1 MNKSPV
7 ARLGGSWT
15 WHLLYGL
22 VSIVTGVISIA
33 WPGPTL
39 VVLAVLLG
47 AQLIATGV
55 FRLVGSASLGET
67 DTARTLTAV
76 LGVVS
81 LLLGLYAIRHVLITV
96 LVLGLLLGVYWIV
109 DGFTAVFAAI
119 DHPGLPGRA
128 WNVFIGLLGAL
139 AGLTLLVWPGLS
151 LLTLSFLAGLWLIML
166 GAMQL
171 GLARRIRGIVRT
183 A

>member
-7 ARLGGSWT
+7 ARLGASWT

-22 VSIVTGVISIA
+22 VSIVIGVIAVA

-39 VVLAVLLG
+39 VVLAVVLG

-55 FRLVGSASLGET
+55 FRIVGSASLGDT
-67 DTARTLTAV
+67 GTARTLTAV

-81 LLLGLYAIRHVLITV
+81 LLLGFYSIRHVLITV
-96 LVLGLLLGVYWIV
+96 LALGLLLGVYWIV
-109 DGFTAVFAAI
+109 DGFTAVFAAV
-119 DHPGLPGRA
+119 DHPGLPGRG
-128 WNVFIGLLGAL
+128 WNIFIGLLGVL
-139 AGLTLLVWPGLS
+139 AGLTLLTWPGLS

-171 GLARRIRGIVRT
+171 GLARRIRGIARP

>member
-22 VSIVTGVISIA
+22 VSVVTGVISLA

-39 VVLAVLLG
+39 VVLAVVLG
-47 AQLIATGV
+47 SQMIATGV
-55 FRLVGSASLGET
+55 FRLVGSASMGET
-67 DTARTLTAV
+67 GSARTLTAV

-81 LLLGLYAIRHVLITV
+81 LLLGLYAVRHILITV
-96 LVLGLLLGVYWIV
+96 LALGLLLGVYWIA
-109 DGFTAVFAAI
+109 DGFTAVFAAV
-119 DHPGLPGRA
+119 DHPGLPGRG
-128 WNVFIGLLGAL
+128 WNVFIGLLGVL

-166 GAMQL
+166 GAMQF
-171 GLARRIRGIVRT
+171 GLARRIRGIARP

>member
-7 ARLGGSWT
+7 ARLGDSWT

-22 VSIVTGVISIA
+22 VSIVIGVISVA

-39 VVLAVLLG
+39 VVLAVVLG

-67 DTARTLTAV
+67 GTARTLTAV

-81 LLLGLYAIRHVLITV
+81 LLLGLYAVRHILITV
-96 LVLGLLLGVYWIV
+96 LALGLLLGVYWIV
-109 DGFTAVFAAI
+109 DGFTAVFAAV
-119 DHPGLPGRA
+119 DHPGLAGRA
-128 WNVFIGLLGAL
+128 WNVFIGLLGVL

-171 GLARRIRGIVRT
+171 GLARRIRGVARP

>member
-1 MNKSPV
+1 MNKSPA

-15 WHLLYGL
+15 WQLLYGL
-22 VSIVTGVISIA
+22 VSIVIGVIAVA

-39 VVLAVLLG
+39 VVLAVVLG

-67 DTARTLTAV
+67 GTARTLTAV

-96 LVLGLLLGVYWIV
+96 LALGLLLGVYWIV
-109 DGFTAVFAAI
+109 DGFTAVFAAV
-119 DHPGLPGRA
+119 DHPGLPARG
-128 WNVFIGLLGAL
+128 WNVFIGLLGVL

-151 LLTLSFLAGLWLIML
+151 LLTLSFMAGLWLIML

-171 GLARRIRGIVRT
+171 GLARRIRAIARP

>member
-7 ARLGGSWT
+7 ARLGASWT

-22 VSIVTGVISIA
+22 ISIVIGVIAVA

-39 VVLAVLLG
+39 VGLAVVLG

-55 FRLVGSASLGET
+55 FRMVGSASLGDT
-67 DTARTLTAV
+67 GTARTLTAV

-81 LLLGLYAIRHVLITV
+81 LLLGFYAIRHVLITV
-96 LVLGLLLGVYWIV
+96 LALGLLLGVYWIV
-109 DGFTAVFAAI
+109 DGFTAVFAAV
-119 DHPGLPGRA
+119 DHPGLPGRG
-128 WNVFIGLLGAL
+128 WNIFIGLLGVL
-139 AGLTLLVWPGLS
+139 AGLTLLTWPGLS

-171 GLARRIRGIVRT
+171 GLARRIRGIARP

>member
-1 MNKSPV
+1 MNKSPI

-22 VSIVTGVISIA
+22 VSIVIGVISLA

-39 VVLAVLLG
+39 VVLAMVLG

-55 FRLVGSASLGET
+55 FRLVGSASLEET
-67 DTARTLTAV
+67 GTARTLTAV

-96 LVLGLLLGVYWIV
+96 LALGLLLGVYWIV
-109 DGFTAVFAAI
+109 DGFTAVFAAV

-128 WNVFIGLLGAL
+128 WNVFIGVLGVL
-139 AGLTLLVWPGLS
+139 AGLTLLIWPGLS

-171 GLARRIRGIVRT
+171 GLARRIRGIARP

>member
-7 ARLGGSWT
+7 ARLGASWT

-22 VSIVTGVISIA
+22 VSIVIGVIAVA

-39 VVLAVLLG
+39 VVLAVVLG

-55 FRLVGSASLGET
+55 FRMVGSASLGDT
-67 DTARTLTAV
+67 GTARTLTAV

-96 LVLGLLLGVYWIV
+96 LALGLLLGVYWIV
-109 DGFTAVFAAI
+109 DGFTAVFAAV
-119 DHPGLPGRA
+119 DHPGLPGRG
-128 WNVFIGLLGAL
+128 WNIFIGLLGVL
-139 AGLTLLVWPGLS
+139 AGLTLLTWPGLS

-171 GLARRIRGIVRT
+171 GLARRIRGITRP

>member
-15 WHLLYGL
+15 WHLLFGL
-22 VSIVTGVISIA
+22 VSIVTGVVSVA

-39 VVLAVLLG
+39 VVLAVVFG
-47 AQLIATGV
+47 SQMIATGV
-55 FRLVGSASLGET
+55 FRLVGSASMGET
-67 DTARTLTAV
+67 GSARTLTAV

-81 LLLGLYAIRHVLITV
+81 LLLGLYVVRHVLITV
-96 LVLGLLLGVYWIV
+96 LALGLLLGVYWIV
-109 DGFTAVFAAI
+109 DGFTAVFAAV

-128 WNVFIGLLGAL
+128 WNVFIGLLGVL

-171 GLARRIRGIVRT
+171 GLARRIRGIARP

>member
-7 ARLGGSWT
+7 ARLGASWT

-22 VSIVTGVISIA
+22 ISIVIGVIAVA

-39 VVLAVLLG
+39 VGLAVVLG

-55 FRLVGSASLGET
+55 FRMVGSASLGDT
-67 DTARTLTAV
+67 GTARTLTAV

-81 LLLGLYAIRHVLITV
+81 LLLGFYAIRHVLITV
-96 LVLGLLLGVYWIV
+96 LALGLLLGVYWIV
-109 DGFTAVFAAI
+109 DGFTAVFAAV
-119 DHPGLPGRA
+119 DHPGLPGRG
-128 WNVFIGLLGAL
+128 WNIFIGMLGVL
-139 AGLTLLVWPGLS
+139 AGLTLLTWPGLS

-171 GLARRIRGIVRT
+171 GLARRIRGIARP

>member
-1 MNKSPV
+1 MNKSPL

-22 VSIVTGVISIA
+22 LSIA
-33 WPGPTL
+33 AGVTAVSWPGPTL
-39 VVLAVLLG
+39 VIVAVILG
-47 AQLIATGV
+47 VQLIATGL

-67 DTARTLTAV
+67 GTARTLTAV

-81 LLLGLYAIRHVLITV
+81 LVLGLYAVRHILITV
-96 LVLGLLLGVYWIV
+96 LALGLLVGVYWIV

-119 DHPGLPGRA
+119 DHPGLPGRG
-128 WNVFIGLLGAL
+128 WIVFIGLLSVL
-139 AGLTLLVWPGLS
+139 AGLTLLVRPESS

-171 GLARRIRGIVRT
+171 GLARRIRYLDRPV
-183 A
+183 

>member
-7 ARLGGSWT
+7 ARLGSSWI

-22 VSIVTGVISIA
+22 VSIGAGITAVS

-47 AQLIATGV
+47 AQLIATGL
-55 FRLVGSASLGET
+55 FRLVGAASLGET
-67 DTARTLTAV
+67 GTARTLTAV

-81 LLLGLYAIRHVLITV
+81 LVLGLYAVRHLLLTV
-96 LVLGLLLGVYWIV
+96 LALGLLIGVYWIV
-109 DGFTAVFAAI
+109 DGFTAAFAAV
-119 DHPGLPGRA
+119 DHPGLPGRGWIA
-128 WNVFIGLLGAL
+128 FIGLLSVL
-139 AGLTLLVWPGLS
+139 AGLTLLVWPELS

-171 GLARRIRGIVRT
+171 GLARRIRYTVR
-183 A
+183 AA